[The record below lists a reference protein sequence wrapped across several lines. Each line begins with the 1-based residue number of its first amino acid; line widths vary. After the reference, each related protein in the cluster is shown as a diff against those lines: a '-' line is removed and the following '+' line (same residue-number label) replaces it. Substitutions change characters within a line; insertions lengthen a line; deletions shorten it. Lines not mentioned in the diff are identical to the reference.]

1 MQLPLWQGMLLIFIF
16 TCIQMYE
23 QEMTAFHI
31 SSSFEWVLVSP
42 ISLSLSELTLWLT
55 ANVKIQ
61 VLSLSC
67 YSKINIA
74 KIIAILLWWSH
85 AGFPRWSV
93 SLPKPHCIKALE
105 LVPPVLSLICQPDI
119 WGYYTP
125 HHHHPPLSCWF
136 TQSVDE
142 SLHSCNLI
150 IIILW
155 LYICDEF
162 SVWFITVKWVC
173 MLHCL
178 SNL

>member
-1 MQLPLWQGMLLIFIF
+1 MAGNAAYFNIYLYTDVWAGNDCISYLIQLWMSSGF
-16 TCIQMYE
+16 T
-23 QEMTAFHI
+23 H
-31 SSSFEWVLVSP
+31 L
-42 ISLSLSELTLWLT
+42 SLSLCELTLWLT

-85 AGFPRWSV
+85 PGFPRWSV

-105 LVPPVLSLICQPDI
+105 LVPPVLSLICQPDN

-150 IIILW
+150 IIIL
-155 LYICDEF
+155 
-162 SVWFITVKWVC
+162 
-173 MLHCL
+173 
-178 SNL
+178 